1 MAFWIASSKIEPP
14 GKDMGLW
21 TSIISRFKGVAID
34 WEEMEETLVTS
45 DLGIRLTTDLIA
57 KLRARH
63 GITDA
68 ATLVAACRDELKQI
82 LGDELPLPP
91 PGPSGKPTVILVAGV
106 NGVGKTTSVAKL
118 ASYLKGEGH
127 SVVLA
132 AADTFR
138 AAAIEQLQIWGH
150 RLEIPV
156 VAGAYQSDPSAV
168 CFNAHQQAIKD
179 GAAYLICDTAGRL
192 HTRAPLM
199 DELKKI
205 ARTLAKQD
213 DTAPHERWLVVDAT
227 TGSNA
232 LNQANEYHKA
242 LDLTGIIVTKLD
254 GSGKGGSV
262 LAIKHAIGVAT
273 RFIGTGESAKDFAT
287 FDTEQF
293 LERLL

>member
-1 MAFWIASSKIEPP
+1 
-14 GKDMGLW
+14 MGLW
-21 TSIISRFKGVAID
+21 STIISRFKGAAID
-34 WEEMEETLVTS
+34 WEELEETLVTS
-45 DLGIRLTTDLIA
+45 DLGIRLTTELIA
-57 KLRARH
+57 KLRVRH
-63 GITDA
+63 GINDA
-68 ATLVAACRDELKQI
+68 ASLVAACREELKEI
-82 LGDELPLPP
+82 LGEEPPLPP
-91 PGPSGKPTVILVAGV
+91 PGTPGKPTVILVAGV

-118 ASYLKGEGH
+118 ASYLKQNGH

-138 AAAIEQLQIWGH
+138 AAAIEQLQVWGQ

-156 VAGAYQSDPSAV
+156 IAGAYQSDPSAV
-168 CFNAHQQAIKD
+168 CFNAHQQAIQD

-242 LDLTGIIVTKLD
+242 LELTGIIVTKLD

-262 LAIKHAIGVAT
+262 LSIKHTLGIPT
-273 RFIGTGESAKDFAT
+273 RFIGIGESAKDFAT
-287 FDTEQF
+287 FEAEQF